1 MAKCWMSLL
10 PKQFLQRVTL
20 ILTSGGLWS
29 APQYPYFAQLKSA
42 SLRGEQ
48 QRVCLFFIYFF
59 FNLLLFISWF
69 AFRSHMISA
78 EGFFAVRMYMKSTR
92 RKNFVALCLDKC
104 EEKLDLP
111 HDICSLQTTTF
122 KSTVLLQTVLIHKF
136 IMQIKEFL
144 HNSFQPGHK
153 DTLCYM
159 WFPGARGQQRK
170 KKQ

>member
-1 MAKCWMSLL
+1 MLNVSITQTISSEGHINSNLWG
-10 PKQFLQRVTL
+10 TL
-20 ILTSGGLWS
+20 DCSTVSIFCTVKICLAEGRAAEGLFVF
-29 APQYPYFAQLKSA
+29 YL
-42 SLRGEQ
+42 
-48 QRVCLFFIYFF
+48 FF